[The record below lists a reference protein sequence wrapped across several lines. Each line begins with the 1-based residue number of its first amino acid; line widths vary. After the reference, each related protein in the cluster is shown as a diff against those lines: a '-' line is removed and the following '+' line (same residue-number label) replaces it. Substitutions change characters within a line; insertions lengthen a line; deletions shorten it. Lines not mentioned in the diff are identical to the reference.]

1 MGMKY
6 IILSVMNMENKGQNY
21 TYYHTDYQ
29 VGTVFNIITKK
40 KDVTADQR

>member
-6 IILSVMNMENKGQNY
+6 IILSVMSMENKGQNY

-29 VGTVFNIITKK
+29 VGTVFKK
-40 KDVTADQR
+40 KDVTADQER